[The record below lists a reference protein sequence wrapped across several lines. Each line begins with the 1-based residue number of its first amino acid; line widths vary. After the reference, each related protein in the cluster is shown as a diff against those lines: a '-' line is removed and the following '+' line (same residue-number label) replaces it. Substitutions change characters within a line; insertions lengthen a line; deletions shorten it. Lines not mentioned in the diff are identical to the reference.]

1 MPEFGFIGRSN
12 VGKSSLINML
22 TGWSKLAKTS
32 GEPGKTRTINHF
44 LINENWYLVDLPGY
58 GYAKVPVKMREK
70 WVNTSREYILK
81 RENLACLFVL
91 IDSRHKP
98 QKSDL
103 EFMEFLGVNQVPFVR
118 VFTKSDKLR
127 KRELDNSIET
137 LNSFRLSDDRRY
149 RPVLDMDSV
158 PESYRKAGF
167 GGVDRYRDL
176 TGYMNSDLLISY
188 KSKIDEIKSRATI
201 QQESFKT
208 IAERSGEW
216 KREIDHFPG
225 ISPVSVEFRLG
236 DGLKWRTVHPVL
248 GTSRPHNG
256 QDFEVPY
263 GTDVYATGDGSVI
276 ESGWNSGG
284 FGNCI
289 VIDHGYGFQTV
300 YGHLSEIK
308 VVKGQNVKRGD
319 LIGISGSSG
328 LSSGPHLHYQVE
340 KLGEH
345 KNPVNFFND
354 DVNTDEYYEM
364 IQAFESK
371 SKLR

>member
-1 MPEFGFIGRSN
+1 VIIATMYGKVFENLFGSPKEKLLIQEVDNLKLQYSLIGRELN
-12 VGKSSLINML
+12 NSL
-22 TGWSKLAKTS
+22 
-32 GEPGKTRTINHF
+32 
-44 LINENWYLVDLPGY
+44 
-58 GYAKVPVKMREK
+58 
-70 WVNTSREYILK
+70 
-81 RENLACLFVL
+81 
-91 IDSRHKP
+91 
-98 QKSDL
+98 
-103 EFMEFLGVNQVPFVR
+103 
-118 VFTKSDKLR
+118 
-127 KRELDNSIET
+127 ET
-137 LNSFRLSDDRRY
+137 LNSLRLSDDKRY
-149 RPVLDMDSV
+149 RPVLDMDTV

-167 GGVDRYRDL
+167 GGVDRYKDL
-176 TGYMNSDLLISY
+176 AGYLNSELLISS
-188 KSKIDEIKSRATI
+188 KSKIDEIKSRAAV
-201 QQESFKT
+201 QKESFKT
-208 IAERSGEW
+208 IAERSVEW
-216 KREIDHFPG
+216 KRELDHLPC

-319 LIGISGSSG
+319 LIGISGSTG

-354 DVNTDEYYEM
+354 DVNTEEYYEM